1 MAIYTAPTMSFINTY
16 MDAARY
22 RDENTR
28 NAKKEYIEGMG
39 NLVKGGGEA
48 YKWQKRKDILDK
60 AGELDAREKEILEEL
75 ARLKGEK
82 QEAMPDNVTAA
93 LKANPGWQGVP
104 YALPGKEEDDF
115 VVPAGLGILRRD
127 LL

>member
-48 YKWQKRKDILDK
+48 YKWQKRKDILDRQSQ
-60 AGELDAREKEILEEL
+60 LDEEEKRIREEL
-75 ARLKGEK
+75 ELLRS
-82 QEAMPDNVTAA
+82 
-93 LKANPGWQGVP
+93 
-104 YALPGKEEDDF
+104 GKDF
-115 VVPAGLGILRRD
+115 AGSRRNFDAIMAGLDWNMMPKTYKQDGGG